1 MAVFGALE
9 RERREGVMQE
19 GDEGAAEATGKG
31 GRLGGRRPFV
41 RFNRGSLI
49 DRLRESDWDS
59 SIMASE
65 NQ

>member
-9 RERREGVMQE
+9 RERRESVMRE
-19 GDEGAAEATGKG
+19 GDEGAVEVAGKG
-31 GRLGGRRPFV
+31 GGHRPFV

-49 DRLRESDWDS
+49 DRLRESEWDS
-59 SIMASE
+59 SITRTE